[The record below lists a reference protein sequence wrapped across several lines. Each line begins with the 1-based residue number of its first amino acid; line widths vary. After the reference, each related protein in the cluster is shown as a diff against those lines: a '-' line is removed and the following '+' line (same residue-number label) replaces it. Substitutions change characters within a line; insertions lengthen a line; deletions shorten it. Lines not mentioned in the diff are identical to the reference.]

1 MNIIK
6 KMSKFLSLTISF
18 ASLFNQI
25 DKSFVYAMKP
35 VTISDII
42 KTEQINKIRES
53 FSVGSSEDFYD
64 TESGISSRHI
74 ADVTTDDGRKVC
86 FMAFNAPA
94 LMDGISD
101 IHKFDIRL
109 KKSDDES
116 ITQHIKDNIGRY
128 NIFQIL
134 GCLYIDSAEISNAID
149 EEYEQYQKESLK
161 ETIEMVDEKLKTN
174 EYSDFI
180 KESSKYFG
188 DIVKEEDIKNAIKL
202 FMISNCI
209 ASSTKSKAV
218 FGHIMFWLS
227 ELATAVCPL
236 LLPITWFTSQK
247 GAEMIAE
254 SEIENAM
261 SVENERA
268 MNLGTVLQRFIDIV
282 SNEPARIRDSNVL
295 LISIDTR
302 DHVSTYDGSWLGAFK
317 KLIWPSPFS
326 YIKNAGSDVQFRGI
340 KNLDNAP
347 RMIEY
352 VRKNINGRETNIFNM
367 YLDIFHQL
375 GSANGDMSTL
385 KIAGNRLRRLEYP
398 ERLLRVKEEK
408 KEEEEQSN
416 CSIQ

>member
-6 KMSKFLSLTISF
+6 KMSKILSLTISF

-35 VTISDII
+35 VTVSDII
-42 KTEQINKIRES
+42 KTDQINGIRRS
-53 FSVGSSEDFYD
+53 FSVGSSKDFYD
-64 TESGISSRHI
+64 TESGISSCHI

-94 LMDGISD
+94 LMDGLSD

-109 KKSDDES
+109 KKSDNMS
-116 ITQHIKDNIGRY
+116 IKEHIEHNFGKY

-134 GCLYIDSAEISNAID
+134 GCLYIDSVEISNAID
-149 EEYEQYQKESLK
+149 EEYEQYQKESLR
-161 ETIEMVDEKLKTN
+161 ETIQMVDEKLKTN

-180 KESSKYFG
+180 KESCKYFG
-188 DIVKEEDIKNAIKL
+188 DMVREEDIKNGIKS
-202 FMISNCI
+202 FMINNCI
-209 ASSTKSKAV
+209 ASSTKSKAA

-247 GAEMIAE
+247 GAKMIAE
-254 SEIENAM
+254 SEIENAI

-268 MNLGTVLQRFIDIV
+268 MNLEMVLKRFIDIV

-302 DHVSTYDGSWLGAFK
+302 DHIGTYDGSWSGAFL
-317 KLIWPSPFS
+317 KLVWPSAFS
-326 YIKNAGSDVQFRGI
+326 HVQNAGSDIQFRGI
-340 KNLDNAP
+340 RNLDNAP
-347 RMIEY
+347 KMVEY
-352 VRKNINGRETNIFNM
+352 VRKNINGRETNIFNT

-375 GSANGDMSTL
+375 GLANGDMSTL

-408 KEEEEQSN
+408 KEEGQSI